1 MKIKSLV
8 YCPESGSCLVVEQKP
23 RTSSIAFGLAAGP
36 SVARFNRAHI
46 EHSSPSSCEAELLR
60 VKRCFSNPATRSI
73 ASHLSVR
80 QKPRTSS
87 VAFGLAAG
95 PSVDRFNRAHIEH
108 SSPSCAREKRCFSNP
123 RSGFTLLEVMVA
135 LAIFAVAAIA
145 LTKVAMQYTQSTSN
159 AILRTKAQFV
169 AMNEV
174 AMMEMNQE
182 WLDGT
187 QSKQV
192 TSQGE
197 TWQIDKKAQS
207 TISPKIQRIE
217 LQVSLFNKEQGK
229 VEAGITN
236 LVFFN
241 YPAKART

>member
-1 MKIKSLV
+1 MKIKSLTGL
-8 YCPESGSCLVVEQKP
+8 PENACCLVKVQKAC
-23 RTSSIAFGLAAGP
+23 TLSIAFGLAAGP
-36 SVARFNRAHI
+36 SVAQFNRAHI
-46 EHSSPSSCEAELLR
+46 EHSSPPSCEAGLLR
-60 VKRCFSNPATRSI
+60 VKRCFTHPATRNIVS
-73 ASHLSVR
+73 R
-80 QKPRTSS
+80 
-87 VAFGLAAG
+87 LAAG
-95 PSVDRFNRAHIEH
+95 PSV
-108 SSPSCAREKRCFSNP
+108 ARQRP
-123 RSGFTLLEVMVA
+123 ASGFTLLEVMVA

-217 LQVSLFNKEQGK
+217 LQVSLFNNEQGK

-241 YPAKART
+241 YPAKARTQ

>member
-1 MKIKSLV
+1 MKIKYSEDLSLRSYNV
-8 YCPESGSCLVVEQKP
+8 NLCTRSIAFGLAVDLKHH
-23 RTSSIAFGLAAGP
+23 TSSIAFGLAAGP
-36 SVARFNRAHI
+36 SARQRPAHF
-46 EHSSPSSCEAELLR
+46 EHSSLSSCEAVLLR
-60 VKRCFSNPATRSI
+60 EKRCFTIPATRSI
-73 ASHLSVR
+73 ASRLAVDLKHH
-80 QKPRTSS
+80 TSS
-87 VAFGLAAG
+87 IAFGLAAG
-95 PSVDRFNRAHIEH
+95 PSG
-108 SSPSCAREKRCFSNP
+108 ARQRP
-123 RSGFTLLEVMVA
+123 ASGFTLLEVMVA

-169 AMNEV
+169 GMNEV
-174 AMMEMNQE
+174 AMMEINQE
-182 WLDGT
+182 WLEGT

-217 LQVSLFNKEQGK
+217 LQVSLFNNEQGK

-241 YPAKART
+241 YPAKARTQ